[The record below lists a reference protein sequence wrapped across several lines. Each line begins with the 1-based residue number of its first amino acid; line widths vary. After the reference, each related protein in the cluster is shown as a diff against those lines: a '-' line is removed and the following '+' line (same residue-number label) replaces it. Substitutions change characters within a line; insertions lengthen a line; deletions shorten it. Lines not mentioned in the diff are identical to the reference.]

1 VLEASPGS
9 EVDPGGDVSPLHSRR
24 PSNHHHES
32 VFHRDPHVESDETPL
47 CSRHFHIESQ
57 LALCPGNVLG
67 KPLGW
72 IT

>member
-1 VLEASPGS
+1 M
-9 EVDPGGDVSPLHSRR
+9 SPL
-24 PSNHHHES
+24 
-32 VFHRDPHVESDETPL
+32 FTRDAPVTTTTNPFSIAIPNVESDETPL